1 MRNITDKSVKLN
13 RQLDKLLVEAMKK
26 DLLVKIGWGR
36 EQDEK
41 PREGEIGAITHLPK
55 KSKVLLLGNLGEC
68 AGAMNRGGVF
78 TLQGSATSMLGAF
91 QNSGKI
97 IVERDV
103 GAKAGYGMKGGSI
116 IIQGSVGNEAG
127 ASMRDGTI
135 VVRGHAGDRLGANMK
150 GGIGIILGSTGSE
163 PGVGMTGGKLIIAGS
178 CPPPGQ
184 GVMMRSIRQKEIEY
198 CEEYLSPLGL
208 SVNEDALVLETSEKI
223 ESHDNNIGN
232 LAEIIEGFE
241 NISLIPDNNKRIP
254 DHKPVDQYTLLLPRN
269 PESEGILFPIPWLL
283 ECETTDEWKGDRS
296 EKQPALVKNK
306 PRPIDFMLI
315 NEGNLV
321 NSTDNIKECAGIV
334 LDLTSLSDFNDA
346 ELEAIIV
353 SLTSRM
359 SSSSMVMIRDHVNR
373 VDELFRL
380 VIELNLDGAVVDM
393 AIPGGGR
400 AAAALPIIGMAA
412 KSLDF
417 SKNNRIIMIEID
429 ETPNIEEILICIASG
444 CNALIGPIPE
454 DDIEDDL
461 KDKDL
466 LIKDWMRELGIDG
479 LEKIGRR
486 NLRANNYDTAAISGL
501 RLVGY
506 NRSLPMWLGN

>member
-1 MRNITDKSVKLN
+1 MKGYPFSYVNVPRSCESLPYQRENEKMRNITDKSVKLN

-223 ESHDNNIGN
+223 ESHDLAGN
-232 LAEIIEGFE
+232 
-241 NISLIPDNNKRIP
+241 
-254 DHKPVDQYTLLLPRN
+254 PVMTFPYDVGDIDINRFGDLHSFSVNWDDFDQ
-269 PESEGILFPIPWLL
+269 
-283 ECETTDEWKGDRS
+283 
-296 EKQPALVKNK
+296 
-306 PRPIDFMLI
+306 
-315 NEGNLV
+315 
-321 NSTDNIKECAGIV
+321 
-334 LDLTSLSDFNDA
+334 
-346 ELEAIIV
+346 
-353 SLTSRM
+353 
-359 SSSSMVMIRDHVNR
+359 
-373 VDELFRL
+373 
-380 VIELNLDGAVVDM
+380 
-393 AIPGGGR
+393 
-400 AAAALPIIGMAA
+400 
-412 KSLDF
+412 
-417 SKNNRIIMIEID
+417 ID
-429 ETPNIEEILICIASG
+429 ENSCHY
-444 CNALIGPIPE
+444 
-454 DDIEDDL
+454 
-461 KDKDL
+461 L
-466 LIKDWMRELGIDG
+466 LIDDGDASATDLGYCGIQTF
-479 LEKIGRR
+479 E
-486 NLRANNYDTAAISGL
+486 A
-501 RLVGY
+501 
-506 NRSLPMWLGN
+506 